1 VNRAQKRLASIGA
14 ALALLL
20 SGAALLAPGASAVLK
35 PAILLTPNKA
45 VQIHGGPFVG
55 VTRPYETANG
65 TLNASDGN
73 QFMEPTHC
81 DGSDP
86 TDPAASDCDRIPL
99 KLNVPKTDLGK
110 KDFLIAI
117 RIDWQVIG
125 TVRDVPATGDVNIHQ
140 LDAYLWQN
148 PIPHVITDGKDTG
161 TNAPPSLSS
170 INENSPI
177 KMALVDPPVL
187 NWDLVITNR
196 AGPDSDGY
204 DLSITLQDL
213 TGPLPV
219 DLSVD
224 TLTNPPL
231 SSSPVPA
238 PKAASVASAP
248 AAATPTPEA
257 VNVPTLPGLAGVAPD
272 SQLDAAGGA
281 PLDLNP
287 VQGALA
293 RQANT
298 LGPPG
303 PASGLGLVLWLVVLP
318 VVLLGLG
325 GAWFARRRSGLMQM

>member
-1 VNRAQKRLASIGA
+1 V
-14 ALALLL
+14 
-20 SGAALLAPGASAVLK
+20 
-35 PAILLTPNKA
+35 
-45 VQIHGGPFVG
+45 HGGPFVG

-73 QFMEPTHC
+73 QFMEPGHC

-86 TDPAASDCDRIPL
+86 TDAAAADCDRIPL
-99 KLNVPKTDLGK
+99 KLNVPKSDLGTR
-110 KDFLIAI
+110 DFLISV
-117 RIDWQVIG
+117 RIDWNVIG

-204 DLSITLQDL
+204 DLTVTLLDL

-219 DLSVD
+219 DLSAD
-224 TLTNPPL
+224 TGIGPAPSSIAGATPKAQPTV
-231 SSSPVPA
+231 SSP
-238 PKAASVASAP
+238 AS
-248 AAATPTPEA
+248 AATPVPSA
-257 VNVPTLPGLAGVAPD
+257 VTVPTLPGLVGVAPD

-287 VQGALA
+287 VQSALA
-293 RQANT
+293 SQAST

-303 PASGLGLVLWLVVLP
+303 PASGLGLVLWLLVLP
-318 VVLLGLG
+318 VVLLAAG
-325 GAWFARRRSGLMQM
+325 GFWFARRRSGLLKI